1 MLGPEQAG
9 DVQTRWEQAPKGV
22 KYGRGD
28 DVLAMGGASV
38 GRGASEPS
46 ALRNRDSPARRMVG
60 AARLRVGTSVACVYY
75 RNALVIARAA
85 ADVDRVSEGR
95 FVLGLGIGDRE
106 GEFATMGVAYPPV
119 AKRQRALA

>member
-1 MLGPEQAG
+1 GPEQAG

-46 ALRNRDSPARRMVG
+46 ALRNRDSPAGRMVG
-60 AARLRVGTSVACVYY
+60 AARLRPRCRGAWVRFG
-75 RNALVIARAA
+75 LVPGSSRVESRLLRDAGRGRGR
-85 ADVDRVSEGR
+85 DR
-95 FVLGLGIGDRE
+95 
-106 GEFATMGVAYPPV
+106 
-119 AKRQRALA
+119 